1 MPEVLFEVDREGKVR
16 AIYRGFVGS
25 SCLEQAKRIV
35 QALRNLGA
43 EVETEKLEPTPEY
56 FQAGVRQ
63 EVRERNGGV

>member
-1 MPEVLFEVDREGKVR
+1 MPEILFEIDKNGKVR
-16 AIYRGFVGS
+16 AIYRGFMGQA
-25 SCLEQAKRIV
+25 CLEQAKRIA

-63 EVRERNGGV
+63 EVREQNGV